1 VQKFENFK
9 FKEIFEH
16 IMQGKRLKISDHII
30 GNTPFV
36 MAGYVNSGI
45 CDYIS
50 NSEARRF
57 PTNSITIDI
66 FGNCFYRS
74 YEFAAGDDVGVFWSD
89 KEINSKAMMYICAVI
104 GKSLSSKFDFGN
116 KLRASQT
123 YDFEIPLPVIKNKE
137 IDFYFMENYI
147 TSIEAKMQKLI
158 LYHSVLTLRE
168 RESRGD
174 FNLIFSKDS
183 SISNFIKEA
192 IMQIAASLF
201 GKLGVEWGEFRL
213 VDLFK
218 ILLAKG
224 DLQAKKLEVGD
235 NILISSGNFN
245 NGVVAYVQDCD
256 DFSEKFGSNS
266 LTIDMFGKCFY
277 QPKPFYAVSHG
288 RVNILEPKFKLNIYV
303 GFFIAAI
310 LNKTLE
316 NRYSFNKMCSQT
328 ALKAENIQLPLN
340 EFDKPNFS
348 LMENFIK
355 DIERNSAQK
364 LIDYYKNLTYSKD

>member
-1 VQKFENFK
+1 MQKFENFK

-256 DFSEKFGSNS
+256 EFSEKFGSNS

-288 RVNILEPKFKLNIYV
+288 RVN
-303 GFFIAAI
+303 
-310 LNKTLE
+310 
-316 NRYSFNKMCSQT
+316 
-328 ALKAENIQLPLN
+328 
-340 EFDKPNFS
+340 
-348 LMENFIK
+348 
-355 DIERNSAQK
+355 
-364 LIDYYKNLTYSKD
+364 